1 MVNALQEVI
10 VSLPRCDC
18 DHQKGWPC
26 TSQVTSPKSQNGLT
40 RKALA
45 AKPQRRP
52 GWDLMEFGTKADMPL
67 ATGERREELCPT
79 FQFPYW

>member
-1 MVNALQEVI
+1 VI

-45 AKPQRRP
+45 ASLNGGRVGTWWSLAPRP
-52 GWDLMEFGTKADMPL
+52 ICHSPL
-67 ATGERREELCPT
+67 GAPGRTLPNLPIPLLTLAR
-79 FQFPYW
+79 FS